1 MTNTEETQSG
11 ATGCCDTPPSP
22 PGAIKLSDYLIQ
34 LYSSQTNTPVG
45 LNLFIREITVPD
57 NVALAFGLPHKLIL
71 QPGLRTFRQLLNQDI
86 VLSQDMANILGRP
99 GLVGLYLRDLSVQR
113 DLPSVPLPSDP
124 TESEVASN
132 LTIFHGTSSPGGPP
146 LDPTQLDAFIAASN
160 FLRALERTLL
170 QKLLDTFIAPVFETE
185 CPLEL
190 NPHGNV
196 YLVVESTGNSSPASY
211 REPIA
216 VFREESQ
223 ALLLV
228 RLLTEAIHSAP
239 VTIDYSATVAALRA
253 VWPNTVKNGISTG
266 FDIPTYDVV
275 TLPLYS
281 KEI

>member
-1 MTNTEETQSG
+1 MTNTDCN
-11 ATGCCDTPPSP
+11 APPSP

-34 LYSSQTNTPVG
+34 LYSSQTNVPVG

-71 QPGLRTFRQLLNQDI
+71 QPGIRTFRQLLNQDI
-86 VLSQDMANILGRP
+86 VLSQDMANIIGRP
-99 GLVGLYLRDLSVQR
+99 GLVGLNLRDLSIQR

-124 TESEVASN
+124 AESEVASN
-132 LTIFHGTSSPGGPP
+132 LTIFHGTPSPPNGPP
-146 LDPTQLDAFIAASN
+146 PDPTQLDAFIAASN
-160 FLRALERTLL
+160 FLRALERALL
-170 QKLLDTFIAPVFETE
+170 QKLLDTFIPPVFETE

-211 REPIA
+211 REPIGA
-216 VFREESQ
+216 FREESQ

-239 VTIDYSATVAALRA
+239 VTIDYAATVAALHA

-266 FDIPTYDVV
+266 FSDIPVYDVV
-275 TLPLYS
+275 LLPLYS